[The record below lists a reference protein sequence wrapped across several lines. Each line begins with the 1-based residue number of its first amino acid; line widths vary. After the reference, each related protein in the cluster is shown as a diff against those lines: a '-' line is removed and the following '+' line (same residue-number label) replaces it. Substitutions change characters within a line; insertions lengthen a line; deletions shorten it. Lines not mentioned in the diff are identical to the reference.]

1 MFTDSFRLN
10 PRTRHLLSLI
20 PYVKKY
26 KKQIL
31 VGIFMVL
38 CTNLTAVISPRI
50 LGHAI
55 DELRH
60 QIRPATLLYY
70 AALIVAASVLEG
82 IFRYKM
88 RRILIGVSR
97 YIEYDLRN
105 GVFAHLQSLPPRF
118 YQWRATGDL
127 MSRATNDLSAVRM
140 VLGPGIMYSVN
151 TFSTTIFVIAILISI
166 NAALAALT
174 LIPLLAV
181 SYSVKHFGKRIH
193 QRFEKIQEQFSIL
206 TTLAQENVSG
216 IRIVKAYNQER
227 AFTRRFQDA
236 NGEYLRKSLS
246 LVMITGLYS
255 PLLSFLL
262 GLSSLGLLWYGGIRV
277 IEGSIS
283 LGDFVAFMAYLAMLT
298 WPTIALGWVVNIFE
312 RGSASM
318 GRINQILHS
327 EPEIRDT
334 NPHPV
339 SDFQP
344 NIEIRNLNFS
354 YNGNPVLH
362 NVSFRVQAGQTVAI
376 VGSTGSGKSTLVKL
390 LCRLH
395 TIPEESI
402 FIDGMDINNIPLQT
416 LRKSIGYVPQD
427 TFLFSETVQENIA
440 FGRPRADFQAIQ
452 KVAKISNIWP
462 EIQEFPQQL
471 ETLVGERGITLSGG
485 QKQRIAISRALLVDP
500 KVLILDDALSS
511 VDTYTEE
518 QILRRLSQELVGRT
532 AVLISHRIST
542 VKMADLI
549 LVLER
554 GRIVER
560 GRHEDLLKAGG
571 YYAALYQK
579 QLLEE
584 ELEVE

>member
-1 MFTDSFRLN
+1 MFTNSFRLN
-10 PRTRHLLSLI
+10 PRTQHLFSLI

-26 KKQIL
+26 KRQIL
-31 VGIFMVL
+31 VGTLMVL

-60 QIRPATLLYY
+60 QIDHATLFYY
-70 AALIVAASVLEG
+70 AALIVVASLLEG
-82 IFRYKM
+82 IFRYRM

-105 GVFAHLQSLPPRF
+105 DLFAHLQSLSPSF

-151 TFSTTIFVIAILISI
+151 TLSTTVFVIAILISI
-166 NAALAALT
+166 NTTLAALT
-174 LIPLLAV
+174 LIPLLGV

-216 IRIVKAYNQER
+216 IRIVKAYNQEQ
-227 AFTRRFQDA
+227 AFTHRFQDA
-236 NGEYLRKSLS
+236 NGEYLRNSLS
-246 LVMITGLYS
+246 LVMISGLYS

-277 IEGSIS
+277 IEGFIT

-318 GRINQILHS
+318 GRINQILRN
-327 EPEIRDT
+327 EPEIHDT
-334 NPHPV
+334 NPRPI
-339 SDFQP
+339 SDFHG
-344 NIEIRNLNFS
+344 NIEIRDLNFS
-354 YNGNPVLH
+354 YDGSPVLQ
-362 NVSFRVQAGQTVAI
+362 NVRFRVQAGKTVAI

-390 LCRLH
+390 LCRLE
-395 TIPEESI
+395 TIPERSI
-402 FIDGMDINNIPLQT
+402 FIDGIDINNIPLQT
-416 LRKSIGYVPQD
+416 LRKHIGYVPQD
-427 TFLFSETVQENIA
+427 TFLFSGTVKENIA
-440 FGRPRADFQAIQ
+440 FGRPYANFEDIQ
-452 KVAKISNIWP
+452 QVSRISNIWP
-462 EIQEFPQQL
+462 EIQDFPQKF

-485 QKQRIAISRALLVDP
+485 QKQRIAISRALLINP
-500 KVLILDDALSS
+500 KILILDDALSS

-518 QILRRLSQELVGRT
+518 QILQRLSQELVGRT
-532 AVLISHRIST
+532 AILISHRIST

-549 LVLER
+549 LVLEG
-554 GRIVER
+554 GRIVEC
-560 GRHEDLLKAGG
+560 GRHEDLLKARGS
-571 YYAALYQK
+571 YAALYQR
-579 QLLEE
+579 QLLKK